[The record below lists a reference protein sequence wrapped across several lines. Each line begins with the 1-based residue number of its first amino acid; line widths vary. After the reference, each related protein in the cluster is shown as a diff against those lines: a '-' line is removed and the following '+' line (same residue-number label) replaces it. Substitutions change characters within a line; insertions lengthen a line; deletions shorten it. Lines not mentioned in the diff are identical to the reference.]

1 MPSSNGNAGET
12 SVTRR
17 HYVRENLQKMIL
29 NGEKR
34 PGTKLRQQEL
44 AKRFQVAQGV
54 IREALLEL
62 QAYGL
67 VEMIDRRGM
76 FVTKLNQ
83 DKILEAFEVR
93 EMHEALATRL
103 CCERVTRA
111 QIRELVEM
119 SEQIYEL
126 ANSKKPDEMGS
137 LDRELHARLVRLSGN
152 SMLVRLAN
160 NYAILGK
167 FVRAERDPAVVRDEH
182 VAILRAIEE
191 GRADDAERLVRQH
204 VAAARLAV
212 EKRIERGDFKPHW
225 VV

>member
-1 MPSSNGNAGET
+1 MATIRDPAESSL
-12 SVTRR
+12 TRR
-17 HYVRENLQKMIL
+17 HYVRENLQRMIL

-76 FVTKLNQ
+76 FVTKLNK

-93 EMHEALATRL
+93 EMHEALAVRL
-103 CCERVTRA
+103 CCERVTRV
-111 QIRELVEM
+111 QIRELVEI
-119 SEQIYEL
+119 SQHIYDL
-126 ANSKKPDEMGS
+126 ADSKKMDEMAS
-137 LDRELHARLVRLSGN
+137 RDRELHSRLVRLSGN
-152 SMLVRLAN
+152 AMLARLAD

-167 FVRAERDPAVVRDEH
+167 FVRAERDPAVVHEEH
-182 VAILRAIEE
+182 LAILRAIEE
-191 GRADDAERLVRQH
+191 GRCDDAERLVRQH

-212 EKRIERGDFKPHW
+212 EKRLERADFKPHW

>member
-1 MPSSNGNAGET
+1 MASTENAAESSL
-12 SVTRR
+12 TRR
-17 HYVRENLQKMIL
+17 HYVRENLQRMIL

-76 FVTKLNQ
+76 FVTKLNK

-103 CCERVTRA
+103 CCERVTRV
-111 QIRELVEM
+111 QIRELVEI
-119 SEQIYEL
+119 SQQIYEH
-126 ANSKKPDEMGS
+126 AKAQKMDDMAS
-137 LDRELHARLVRLSGN
+137 LDRDLHARLVRLSGN
-152 SMLVRLAN
+152 SMLGRLAD

-167 FVRAERDPAVVRDEH
+167 FVRAERDPVVVRDEH
-182 VAILRAIEE
+182 LAILRAIEE
-191 GRADDAERLVRQH
+191 GRTDDAERLIRQH
-204 VAAARLAV
+204 VSAARLAV
-212 EKRIERGDFKPHW
+212 EKRLERSDFQPHW
-225 VV
+225 VL

>member
-1 MPSSNGNAGET
+1 MSSALNE
-12 SVTRR
+12 SDYRLTRR
-17 HYVRENLQKMIL
+17 HHVRDSLQRMIL
-29 NGEKR
+29 TGER
-34 PGTKLRQQEL
+34 QPGTKLRQQEL
-44 AKRFQVAQGV
+44 AKQFQVAQGV
-54 IREALLEL
+54 VREALLEL

-76 FVTKLNQ
+76 FVTKLN
-83 DKILEAFEVR
+83 KNKLLEAFEVR
-93 EMHEALATRL
+93 EMHEALAARL

-111 QIRELVEM
+111 QVRELVEM
-119 SEQIYEL
+119 AQQIYTL
-126 ANSKKPDEMGS
+126 ATNKKLDEMGS

-152 SMLVRLAN
+152 SMLARLAD

-167 FVRAERDPAVVRDEH
+167 FVRADRNPGVVRDEH

-191 GRADDAERLVRQH
+191 GRPDDAERLIRSH

-212 EKRIERGDFKPHW
+212 EKRIESGHFKPQW

>member
-1 MPSSNGNAGET
+1 MATTGNTAESSL
-12 SVTRR
+12 TRR
-17 HYVRENLQKMIL
+17 HYVRENLQRMIL

-67 VEMIDRRGM
+67 VELIDRRGM
-76 FVTKLNQ
+76 FVTKLN
-83 DKILEAFEVR
+83 KNRILEAFEVR

-119 SEQIYEL
+119 AEQIFKL
-126 ANSKKPDEMGS
+126 ANSSKPDEMAS

-152 SMLVRLAN
+152 GMLARLAD

-167 FVRAERDPAVVRDEH
+167 FVRADRDPAVVRDEH
-182 VAILRAIEE
+182 LAILRAIEE
-191 GRADDAERLVRQH
+191 GRTDDAEHLVRRH

-212 EKRIERGDFKPHW
+212 EKRLERDDFKPQW